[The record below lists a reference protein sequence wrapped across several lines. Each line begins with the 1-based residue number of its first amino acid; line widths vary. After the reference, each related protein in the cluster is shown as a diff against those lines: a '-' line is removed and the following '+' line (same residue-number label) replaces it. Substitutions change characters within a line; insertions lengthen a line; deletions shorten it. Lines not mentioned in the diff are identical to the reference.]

1 MIKDITTDLCYCYKQ
16 LAVRREKKSSCFLNA
31 GLLQNFSI
39 SENSGFHICSYE
51 EAVIQRP

>member
-39 SENSGFHICSYE
+39 SENSVFHICSYE